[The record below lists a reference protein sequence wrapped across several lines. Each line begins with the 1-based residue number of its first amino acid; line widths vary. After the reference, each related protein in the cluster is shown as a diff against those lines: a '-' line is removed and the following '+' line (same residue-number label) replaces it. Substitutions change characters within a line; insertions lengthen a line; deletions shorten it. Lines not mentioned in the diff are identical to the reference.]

1 MTHNRSEAGKEKNF
15 VAGSS
20 VLAAIFLTGS
30 KLVIG
35 LLTNSL
41 GILSEAL
48 HSFLDLIAAVITMVA
63 VRFSD
68 KPADDDHN
76 YGHGKIEN
84 FSALVE
90 TILLVITC
98 VWIIYEAVARFLS
111 NQMHIEV
118 TVWSYIVVI
127 GSIIID
133 ISRSRALMRVAK
145 KYDSQALEA
154 DALHFQ
160 TDIWSSLV
168 VLIGLIGYDF
178 KYFYADSIAAVFVA
192 FIVLGVSYRLGK
204 RTFDDLVDKAPRG
217 LTAKIAEALK
227 NVPEVTRFHDIR
239 VRVSGPNKFIELNIH
254 VGRML
259 SIEEAHNIS
268 HLAES
273 AIVSLISNAK
283 VTVHVEPELGD

>member
-1 MTHNRSEAGKEKNF
+1 MVNNRSDAGKEKSF
-15 VAGSS
+15 VALTS
-20 VLAAIFLTGS
+20 VIAAIFLTGS

-35 LLTNSL
+35 ILTMSL

-48 HSFLDLIAAVITMVA
+48 HSFLDLIAAVITMIA
-63 VRFSD
+63 VKYSD

-98 VWIIYEAVARFLS
+98 VWIIYEAASRLLTH
-111 NQMHIEV
+111 QIHIEV
-118 TVWSYIVVI
+118 TVWSYIVVV

-168 VLIGLIGYDF
+168 VLVGLIGADYG
-178 KYFYADSIAAVFVA
+178 YFYADSIAAVFVA

-217 LTAKIAEALK
+217 LTAEIAAALK
-227 NVPEVTRFHDIR
+227 IVPKVTRFHDIR
-239 VRVSGPNKFIELNIH
+239 VRVSGPDKFIELSIH
-254 VGRML
+254 VERSL
-259 SIEEAHNIS
+259 TIEEAHNIS
-268 HLAES
+268 HLVED
-273 AIVSLISNAK
+273 AIIAKIPNAK
-283 VTVHVEPELGD
+283 VIVHVEPELGD